1 MKQLKDIFGRKTSI
15 WLAIELVLVTC
26 ACWWAF
32 DPVIITSYVTHLPMN
47 CDIDRI
53 VKMEIASSLTD
64 NERAM
69 AGISFYDGPRRLMQK
84 VQEMDE
90 VEVGCLSYDEN
101 VIGFGESYLI
111 DSYYHEGDTIL
122 CHYLGFEKDSK
133 IFEAYGIQS
142 LTPEVPTAEL
152 THGCEKNNTIIIT
165 RSVAMAFFGTID
177 VAGKIIHSDDM
188 GINPENGQWEPTRR
202 DWQIRAVVEDFRREV
217 YDRDYANVFVL
228 SPGARARANI
238 IVRLRDGIDARRFV
252 QEQERNVQHN
262 IVTEHNYIRK
272 MQTAREASELD
283 LNSSWMGKQTRRN
296 LLIAAFFA
304 INLAFGVFGTL
315 LMYTR
320 QRREEAG
327 VRRAFGATKWSVF
340 WGFIR
345 EAWLLTTLSVVAGC
359 AIYFQYATA
368 HGLYSDFG
376 SLNPAV
382 HFWFD
387 DFGTHFLVV
396 SAIVYLIILC
406 AVLIATAIPA
416 LRICR
421 SEITEVLKDE

>member
-421 SEITEVLKDE
+421 SEITEALKDE

>member
-32 DPVIITSYVTHLPMN
+32 DSVIVTSYVTHLPMD
-47 CDIDRI
+47 CDIDHI

-122 CHYLGFEKDSK
+122 CHYLDFEKDSK

-152 THGCEKNNTIIIT
+152 THGCENNNTIIIC

-252 QEQERNVQHN
+252 QEQERNVQHD

-396 SAIVYLIILC
+396 SVIVYLIILC

-421 SEITEVLKDE
+421 SEITEALKDE

>member
-101 VIGFGESYLI
+101 VIGFGESFLFG
-111 DSYYHEGDTIL
+111 SYYHDGDTII
-122 CHYLGFEKDSK
+122 CHYLDFEKDSK

-152 THGCEKNNTIIIT
+152 THGCENNNTIIIT

-421 SEITEVLKDE
+421 SEITEALKDE

>member
-101 VIGFGESYLI
+101 VIGFGESFLFG
-111 DSYYHEGDTIL
+111 SYYHDSDTII
-122 CHYLGFEKDSK
+122 CHYLDFEKDSE

-152 THGCEKNNTIIIT
+152 THGCENNNTIIIT

-177 VAGKIIHSDDM
+177 VAGKIIYTDNI
-188 GINPENGQWEPTRR
+188 GLNPESGQWEPVRR
-202 DWQIRAVVEDFRREV
+202 DWHIRAVVEDFRREV
-217 YDRDYANVFVL
+217 YDRDMANVFVL

-252 QEQERNVQHN
+252 QEQERNVQHD

-304 INLAFGVFGTL
+304 INLAL
-315 LMYTR
+315 LAIGRTKK
-320 QRREEAG
+320 
-327 VRRAFGATKWSVF
+327 ATS
-340 WGFIR
+340 
-345 EAWLLTTLSVVAGC
+345 
-359 AIYFQYATA
+359 
-368 HGLYSDFG
+368 
-376 SLNPAV
+376 
-382 HFWFD
+382 
-387 DFGTHFLVV
+387 
-396 SAIVYLIILC
+396 
-406 AVLIATAIPA
+406 
-416 LRICR
+416 
-421 SEITEVLKDE
+421 

>member
-101 VIGFGESYLI
+101 VIGFGESFLFG
-111 DSYYHEGDTIL
+111 SYYHDGDTIL
-122 CHYLGFEKDSK
+122 CHYLDFEKDSK

-188 GINPENGQWEPTRR
+188 GINPENGQWEHTRR

-396 SAIVYLIILC
+396 SVIVYLIILC

-416 LRICR
+416 WRICR
-421 SEITEVLKDE
+421 SEITEALKDE